1 MSKENTDLG
10 SGSGGRERVDTLTP
24 ENWRNS
30 VRTRTS
36 AGILM
41 GARVESTGRG
51 FVGIY
56 GRPPGFGARVEFDTL
71 AEALSWAN
79 RDPGGVMLVVRD
91 EGIDV
96 TYHSPPEP
104 AS

>member
-1 MSKENTDLG
+1 MSKDKTDRG
-10 SGSGGRERVDTLTP
+10 SGLGGRERVDWLTS

-30 VRTRTS
+30 TRTRTS

-41 GARVESTGRG
+41 GARVEPAEPG

-56 GRPPGFGARVEFDTL
+56 GHPPGFGARVEFDTL
-71 AEALSWAN
+71 EALSWAN
-79 RDPGGVMLVVRD
+79 TESGGVMLVVGD